1 MESCPDYLKPLAELQ
16 YRGAIWSQ
24 INTKDWTIL
33 AFLKSD
39 QGGLGLDVAQDQE
52 TKNAMLLA
60 LGTLLDEE
68 IELLK
73 GKRLDKDYFNTL
85 LTGGDPVK
93 DLLQWLDQG
102 ESFKRSRG
110 ENEWKAFVEVC
121 KSQFAF
127 NPDKE
132 GLLTGVAKLAS
143 HEGPWH
149 PVWERFCE
157 APVRYPNIPEH
168 IRKCKPPGDSILWRT
183 GHCCEGWP
191 QWNEEQEGSLR
202 RDLNALGAKAPHE
215 ARLQIINLEK
225 HHAKRRNLVW
235 AELGQAPLALALEH
249 LAKLAEVT
257 TNALAGGS
265 VDDLVACY
273 RNSGW
278 QADDAV
284 VKALSMVSK
293 PDDQDAVFVAI
304 RTIYT
309 PWADESA
316 RYLQKIVEQAGYP
329 GGSIHDASVTYSGSG
344 ECMVFIDGLRYDVA
358 RRLAKKLVEN
368 GYRVEEKIKWAALP
382 TVTATGKPA
391 VVMFREKIS
400 GQEANIDF
408 EPKRC

>member
-1 MESCPDYLKPLAELQ
+1 MKIIDLLIKSIRSAVIHNPEVQAAPFCILWPDRDRQWEAVIPRLQAQVPELLVLGDYNSEKRTGPAIWLRCVIARKAPGIELVSQATPVIYLPGVGRQDLRAVESCPDYLKPLAELQ

-215 ARLQIINLEK
+215 ASSNYK
-225 HHAKRRNLVW
+225 F
-235 AELGQAPLALALEH
+235 G
-249 LAKLAEVT
+249 
-257 TNALAGGS
+257 
-265 VDDLVACY
+265 
-273 RNSGW
+273 
-278 QADDAV
+278 
-284 VKALSMVSK
+284 KAS
-293 PDDQDAVFVAI
+293 
-304 RTIYT
+304 
-309 PWADESA
+309 
-316 RYLQKIVEQAGYP
+316 
-329 GGSIHDASVTYSGSG
+329 
-344 ECMVFIDGLRYDVA
+344 C
-358 RRLAKKLVEN
+358 
-368 GYRVEEKIKWAALP
+368 
-382 TVTATGKPA
+382 
-391 VVMFREKIS
+391 
-400 GQEANIDF
+400 
-408 EPKRC
+408 